1 MAGGTYSRQ
10 ENGPALSHP
19 LNLLGVIYLG
29 EPPSVPPPESLAL
42 GHNKE
47 GGKATG
53 AGEAPGWEGLLTWQS
68 VGPWRPCHSIPGAS
82 SHFDNGANPPLM
94 TPTPPSNK

>member
-53 AGEAPGWEGLLTWQS
+53 GGGGSPRLGGTPNMAVSWTLAPLPLY
-68 VGPWRPCHSIPGAS
+68 PWGFLS
-82 SHFDNGANPPLM
+82 L
-94 TPTPPSNK
+94 